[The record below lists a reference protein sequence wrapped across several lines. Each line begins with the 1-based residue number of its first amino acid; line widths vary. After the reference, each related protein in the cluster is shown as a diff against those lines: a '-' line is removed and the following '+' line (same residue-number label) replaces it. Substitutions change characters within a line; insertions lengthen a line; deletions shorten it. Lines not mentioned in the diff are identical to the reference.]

1 MSGALTDTSI
11 VAGASGA
18 VDAYTIDQ
26 SCRFNQADT
35 PFLTRTPSS
44 TGNQTKFTLSVWIK
58 RCSVDVQSTFF
69 SVAHSNTANPFML
82 AQIQGTNTLRFSE
95 YSNDTTEQTSYTT
108 TQLFRDPSSWYHIV
122 YSVDTTDGTAADRL
136 KLYVNGER
144 VTAFSGSVNYSA
156 SYASV
161 INSTAPVYIGK
172 YMPYDNSSAFI
183 ADYLAEYYFIDGT
196 AYDADDF
203 GETNSATNEWIPK
216 DAVDDLTFG
225 TNGFYFKF
233 QDSSAFGDD
242 SSGNT
247 NDFAVTNLVATD
259 QMTGESPTN
268 NFATINPL
276 IKTYVV
282 TDLTEGN
289 LKFGGGSGWNAY
301 IGTIGASS
309 GKWYW
314 EVIPGSTN
322 FRPSVTG
329 PDTSK
334 WWEGALNPQEATDG
348 CVGYESGGNK
358 QIDNVSTAYG
368 ASFAAGDI
376 IGVAL
381 DLDAGTPTVTFYKNN
396 ATQGAIDLP
405 STLTSQAYV
414 IPSMVAASYG
424 DTWQYI
430 NFGQDSSFSGQKT
443 AQNNQDANDIG
454 DFYYAPPAG
463 YLALCTDNLPSP
475 SIADPTDHF
484 NTVLYT
490 GDGNTGRAVT
500 GVGFQPDLTWIKN
513 RDALDNN
520 VLVDAV
526 GGANEYW
533 SSNASAAKTDDSNY
547 VTSLDSGGFTVGSAV
562 AVNTN
567 TEDFVSWNWKANGSG
582 SSNTDG
588 SITSTVSANTTA
600 GVSIIQ
606 WTGTGANATIG
617 HGLSEAPTLVI
628 AKVVS
633 TTSSPP
639 VGGLA
644 GSMDFTDYMYLDGT
658 AAYTDS
664 AAYWNDTAPTSSLI
678 SLGTGDSNI
687 SAQTMI
693 AYAFHSV
700 EGYSK
705 VGSYTGNGNADGT
718 FFHLGFRPAF
728 ILLKSIT
735 SAGKSWYILD
745 NKRDGFNV
753 NNFALNPNYNYT
765 EAVTTFGDLVSNGI
779 KWRTTSGD
787 FNASGIEFLFYAVA
801 ETPFKTANAR

>member
-1 MSGALTDTSI
+1 MKI
-11 VAGASGA
+11 
-18 VDAYTIDQ
+18 
-26 SCRFNQADT
+26 
-35 PFLTRTPSS
+35 
-44 TGNQTKFTLSVWIK
+44 
-58 RCSVDVQSTFF
+58 
-69 SVAHSNTANPFML
+69 
-82 AQIQGTNTLRFSE
+82 
-95 YSNDTTEQTSYTT
+95 
-108 TQLFRDPSSWYHIV
+108 
-122 YSVDTTDGTAADRL
+122 
-136 KLYVNGER
+136 
-144 VTAFSGSVNYSA
+144 
-156 SYASV
+156 
-161 INSTAPVYIGK
+161 
-172 YMPYDNSSAFI
+172 
-183 ADYLAEYYFIDGT
+183 
-196 AYDADDF
+196 
-203 GETNSATNEWIPK
+203 
-216 DAVDDLTFG
+216 
-225 TNGFYFKF
+225 
-233 QDSSAFGDD
+233 
-242 SSGNT
+242 
-247 NDFAVTNLVATD
+247 
-259 QMTGESPTN
+259 
-268 NFATINPL
+268 L
-276 IKTYVV
+276 I
-282 TDLTEGN
+282 L
-289 LKFGGGSGWNAY
+289 
-301 IGTIGASS
+301 
-309 GKWYW
+309 
-314 EVIPGSTN
+314 
-322 FRPSVTG
+322 
-329 PDTSK
+329 
-334 WWEGALNPQEATDG
+334 
-348 CVGYESGGNK
+348 
-358 QIDNVSTAYG
+358 
-368 ASFAAGDI
+368 
-376 IGVAL
+376 
-381 DLDAGTPTVTFYKNN
+381 
-396 ATQGAIDLP
+396 
-405 STLTSQAYV
+405 
-414 IPSMVAASYG
+414 
-424 DTWQYI
+424 
-430 NFGQDSSFSGQKT
+430 
-443 AQNNQDANDIG
+443 
-454 DFYYAPPAG
+454 
-463 YLALCTDNLPSP
+463 
-475 SIADPTDHF
+475 
-484 NTVLYT
+484 VLYT

-533 SSNASAAKTDDSNY
+533 SSNATTAKTDDSNY
-547 VTSLDSGGFTVGSAV
+547 VTSLDSGGFTVGSAD